1 VQLEFLELGF
11 IPAALA
17 IPAAESEHSNKH
29 FKLRGL
35 STISSPQEMKLM
47 HKISIGKVPNRK
59 ELRSESENA
68 RKRLQTMVD
77 KEKNMRENPP
87 NPSVIN
93 TKEESSNCAA
103 FPKLRSQ
110 DTHLRC

>member
-17 IPAAESEHSNKH
+17 IPAADSKHSNKH

-47 HKISIGKVPNRK
+47 HKISIGKVPNKK

-68 RKRLQTMVD
+68 RNHLQTMVD
-77 KEKNMRENPP
+77 KEKNCCNNMRGN
-87 NPSVIN
+87 S
-93 TKEESSNCAA
+93 
-103 FPKLRSQ
+103 PKS
-110 DTHLRC
+110 